1 MTTSTTQSVTT
12 DRTTNNTT
20 SSKRLNG
27 SLAVVCLALFGCL
40 LTAGPAMA
48 YPPAIPNNNI
58 SSNSITPKMDAEIDK
73 HFAEKKLPGLVV
85 LYARDGLLTYKRSL
99 GYSDVENQVKMTEH
113 RVGRL
118 NSVSKWVAGIISMQQ
133 VEKGNF
139 NLNATAKSYLP
150 DLPDHHTYKVKDL
163 LSCRSG
169 VPYYSEAQAIG
180 APAGWDNDH
189 YDSATEAAPMIWND
203 PLVSPVGLYHYS
215 TRGYTILGAC
225 LEQGAHESISDIIQ
239 TDLNQKFGLSTLAAE
254 DVTKSNSQRMKLYT
268 WNRPNRLGKFYL
280 GKNIEVERGDHSWK
294 VLGGGIE
301 SSPMDLLRLGILLG
315 DGKII
320 SPANV
325 QLMMKRID
333 PLESYALGC
342 TSSIENGYHL
352 MSKGGSWE
360 GSNAYIW
367 LVPEERMVM
376 VVMANRDEADV
387 SGLAARLRSIILAGD
402 KASGNKP
409 DFIVENFKKT
419 GTPQFKNGSWEIPV
433 RFDVKNQG
441 LAGANNSFVNGVQLG
456 TKYRWTGFMDALP
469 PKATDQ
475 SSGIVKVPD
484 SGKLLAGRTLKLV
497 AYADAPIAAAD
508 TSMPAYG
515 RVDESNDSNNT
526 AILNVTLPG
535 GLGIGLTGQKPSEPV
550 LPGASNPTRVPPR
563 NTPPKRVQIAVPEAT
578 FVPPTRPSTPPRRV
592 PTIRPTRVS
601 TVQPTAPPTRVP
613 TTRPAT
619 RPTRVPSAKL
629 PNIPARTVVLANSD
643 LELRAIR
650 FVPNQPKQTYVVV
663 RNSGNGPAQASVLRL
678 TVRKIGNSSVARTT
692 DVNVPA
698 LASGASKVLTVD
710 ATSILPNAVA
720 LKSTTF
726 RCDADFTKVV
736 TESDETNNLK
746 WHKP

>member
-1 MTTSTTQSVTT
+1 MTTSTTQSVAT
-12 DRTTNNTT
+12 DRNPKPATPLT
-20 SSKRLNG
+20 RLIW
-27 SLAVVCLALFGCL
+27 SQSILCLALFGCL

-58 SSNSITPKMDAEIDK
+58 SSNSITPKMDEEIDK

-85 LYARDGLLTYKRSL
+85 LYSRDGLLTYKRSL

-139 NLNATAKSYLP
+139 NLNAAAKSYLP

-254 DVTKSNSQRMKLYT
+254 DVTTSNSQRMKLYT
-268 WNRPNRLGKFYL
+268 WNRPNPLGKFRL
-280 GKNIEVERGDHSWK
+280 GRNIEVERGDHSWK

-342 TSSIENGYHL
+342 TSVIENGYHV
-352 MSKGGSWE
+352 MSKSGSWK

-387 SGLAARLRSIILAGD
+387 SGLAAKLRSIILAGD

-409 DFIVENFKKT
+409 DFVVENFKKT

-441 LAGANNSFVNGVQLG
+441 LAGANSSFVNGVQLG

-469 PKATDQ
+469 PKAADQ
-475 SSGIVKVPD
+475 STGIVKIPD
-484 SGKLLAGRTLKLV
+484 GGKLLAGRTLKLV

-526 AILNVTLPG
+526 ATLNVTLPG
-535 GLGIGLTGQKPSEPV
+535 GLDIGLTGQKPTEPV
-550 LPGASNPTRVPPR
+550 LPGTSNPTRVPPT
-563 NTPPKRVQIAVPEAT
+563 NTPPKRVQIAVPQAT
-578 FVPPTRPSTPPRRV
+578 FVPPTRP
-592 PTIRPTRVS
+592 
-601 TVQPTAPPTRVP
+601 TAPPARPAVP
-613 TTRPAT
+613 PQRFQIVTPQATIVPPSRPAT
-619 RPTRVPSAKL
+619 PRPTRVPSTNL
-629 PNIPARTVVLANSD
+629 PTIPARPVVLRKSD
-643 LELRAIR
+643 LEIRAIR
-650 FVPNQPKQTYVVV
+650 FVPNQPQQVFVVV
-663 RNSGNGPAQASVLRL
+663 LNAGNGPAPANVLRL
-678 TVRKIGNSSVARTT
+678 TVRKIGNSAVARTT

-698 LASGASKVLTVD
+698 LAAGASKVLTVD
-710 ATSILPNAVA
+710 TSSILPNAVA
-720 LKSTTF
+720 LKSTMF
-726 RCDADFTKVV
+726 RVDADFTKVV
-736 TESDETNNLK
+736 SESDETNNLE